1 MSRPRPL
8 PRPMRLRA
16 AAVPLWPARCGAN
29 ARQDDCGAAR
39 VWPSRYGAP
48 ALAADCGALA
58 GAAAKAERAE
68 PEPTARCSTPPASQ
82 PEATKPAAPQPA
94 APFAAPGQDR
104 SILPEREHAEKRLAP
119 TICPGRPHPLEYRVP
134 QYRPPRPSL
143 ASSQQPARPRQRGAL
158 RALRGAGAAGPP
170 SAGRRHQQKGPRRV
184 KAATDTRGRR
194 GGPEQGTAR
203 LSKPLAAKRAS
214 PDGVEPCVRVSALRV
229 SDDLCG
235 KNATPGTGGRRGRR
249 SPNKP
254 IAPDVH
260 VW

>member
-8 PRPMRLRA
+8 SRPVCLRA
-16 AAVPLWPARCGAN
+16 AAVPRQPAQGGA
-29 ARQDDCGAAR
+29 APRQDGRGAAR
-39 VWPSRYGAP
+39 VWSSPCAIHECP
-48 ALAADCGALA
+48 AVRELTD
-58 GAAAKAERAE
+58 AAAKAEPAE
-68 PEPTARCSTPPASQ
+68 AEPTAGYSVHPAPQ
-82 PEATKPAAPQPA
+82 PQASKPAAPQPA
-94 APFAAPGQDR
+94 APFAAPGQDH
-104 SILPEREHAEKRLAP
+104 SILPEREHAEKRLTP

-203 LSKPLAAKRAS
+203 LSKPLGCDAGHPPMGS
-214 PDGVEPCVRVSALRV
+214 SRVCA
-229 SDDLCG
+229 
-235 KNATPGTGGRRGRR
+235 
-249 SPNKP
+249 
-254 IAPDVH
+254 
-260 VW
+260 